1 MVRYPVALGCLA
13 LALTA
18 SAAAATQR
26 DSLIRPGVG
35 IGKVK
40 LGMTIAQVRAA
51 WGPARARTLE
61 TQPRGS
67 REIELQYD
75 FAAYT
80 VRLVGRPKR
89 ERVVSVATTLR
100 REKTHQGVGVG
111 PFEQRLRRQIPGRA
125 PLRSSTGRP
134 RRSGLPARGDLRGSC
149 APLHTRRP
157 EPAAHGL
164 HEQDP
169 PSVPVGPPP
178 IADWLKLARV
188 MEVVIRAPGAPGLQG
203 EQG

>member
-1 MVRYPVALGCLA
+1 MVRYAVALGCLA

-18 SAAAATQR
+18 SAGAATQR

-51 WGPARARTLE
+51 WGPAQARTVE

-100 REKTHQGVGVG
+100 REKTRQGVGVG
-111 PFEQRLRRQIPGRA
+111 SLERRLRRQFRGELHCDR
-125 PLRSSTGRP
+125 
-134 RRSGLPARGDLRGSC
+134 LPVALDARGFPLEVIYAGAVRRCTLGDRDGRHTVFTSRVHPKYPWDLR
-149 APLHTRRP
+149 
-157 EPAAHGL
+157 
-164 HEQDP
+164 
-169 PSVPVGPPP
+169 P
-178 IADWLKLARV
+178 IADWLELARV
-188 MEVVIRAPGAPGLQG
+188 MEVVVRGPGAPRLPG
-203 EQG
+203 EQS